1 MAELKYAAKVNN
13 EEQLD
18 ELTDVNEE
26 LVEEAIYV
34 DDAQYEY
41 NETKPKKKLWSI
53 VGIVFVAAFLLTDVT
68 IGINKL
74 SSYNRYINSKH
85 ELEELIVMEDIDG
98 LMNYIVSDDEVLTKN
113 EFLATTA
120 YELIY
125 NSARTEMKEGSI
137 QVASSMLSVL
147 PDTYE
152 NVSKLKEKVDFYRP
166 YDKKYVHAYSPYK
179 LNIKINIDPDSDDV
193 YVKCAEQPLLNATI
207 TYGATRVNNKDKNYS
222 ASFDMK
228 TCEYKLIT
236 NNHISTRSGK
246 YNH

>member
-41 NETKPKKKLWSI
+41 IETKPKKKLWNV

-98 LMNYIVSDDEVLTKN
+98 LMNYIVTDDEVLTKN

-137 QVASSMLSVL
+137 QVASRANKRLSKH
-147 PDTYE
+147 
-152 NVSKLKEKVDFYRP
+152 NR
-166 YDKKYVHAYSPYK
+166 
-179 LNIKINIDPDSDDV
+179 
-193 YVKCAEQPLLNATI
+193 
-207 TYGATRVNNKDKNYS
+207 R
-222 ASFDMK
+222 
-228 TCEYKLIT
+228 
-236 NNHISTRSGK
+236 
-246 YNH
+246 